1 MAYPEVNF
9 RYVML
14 QPAELYYTGF
24 DELNMEGAHTWPLQ
38 VGGRQ
43 QAIDTLNAE
52 ISNDSGKIHN
62 VKHILQEWI
71 NDIETLS

>member
-1 MAYPEVNF
+1 
-9 RYVML
+9 
-14 QPAELYYTGF
+14 
-24 DELNMEGAHTWPLQ
+24 MEGAHTWPLQ
-38 VGGRQ
+38 EGGRQ

-71 NDIETLS
+71 DDIETLSQEYDRVGDYLKMRMAE